1 MAEVNNNEPL
11 YTSLRDYQLL
21 GRSGLSVSP
30 LCYGCMHI
38 AQKDMADDETS
49 ANLINSYIEQG
60 GNFFDTANIYE
71 DGKSEELLGRI
82 LGDKR
87 SRVVLATKY
96 TGTPSKLKGDPNAG
110 GNSRISLVQSL
121 DASLKRL
128 NTGHIDLMYVH
139 SWSFR
144 TPVEEVMRSLDDAVR
159 SGKVR
164 YIAVSDTPAWKVAQ
178 ANMLA
183 MLRGWTPFIAMQTQ
197 YSLAE
202 RTAERDIVP
211 MCREMGLGMCHWGPL
226 AQGLLTG
233 KYNHFTV
240 DAASDLMNSTPLQ
253 RAKSRAEQ
261 RDAARGVDTFR
272 PKAVLENW
280 NEKNRNIALEVGA
293 IAAELGRSST
303 QVAFNWLL
311 QKPGTTSPIFA
322 VRTKAQLDDVI
333 GSLAF
338 KMTSMQMRRLD
349 DVSKIEMGFP
359 QRWGIVGPDPFSR
372 L

>member
-1 MAEVNNNEPL
+1 
-11 YTSLRDYQLL
+11 
-21 GRSGLSVSP
+21 
-30 LCYGCMHI
+30 
-38 AQKDMADDETS
+38 
-49 ANLINSYIEQG
+49 
-60 GNFFDTANIYE
+60 
-71 DGKSEELLGRI
+71 
-82 LGDKR
+82 
-87 SRVVLATKY
+87 
-96 TGTPSKLKGDPNAG
+96 
-110 GNSRISLVQSL
+110 
-121 DASLKRL
+121 
-128 NTGHIDLMYVH
+128 
-139 SWSFR
+139 
-144 TPVEEVMRSLDDAVR
+144 
-159 SGKVR
+159 
-164 YIAVSDTPAWKVAQ
+164 
-178 ANMLA
+178 
-183 MLRGWTPFIAMQTQ
+183 
-197 YSLAE
+197 
-202 RTAERDIVP
+202 
-211 MCREMGLGMCHWGPL
+211 
-226 AQGLLTG
+226 
-233 KYNHFTV
+233 
-240 DAASDLMNSTPLQ
+240 MNSTPLQ